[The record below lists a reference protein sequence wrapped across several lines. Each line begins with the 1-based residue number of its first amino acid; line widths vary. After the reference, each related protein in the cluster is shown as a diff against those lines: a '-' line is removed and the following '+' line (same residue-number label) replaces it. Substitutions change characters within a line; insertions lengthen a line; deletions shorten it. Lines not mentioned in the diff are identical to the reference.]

1 MPFLNLKITGV
12 PADAAVDH
20 RLQRELTALM
30 AGVLGKRAELTAVLV
45 ERVASPA
52 WSVGGEPVRIAANL
66 DVTVTAG
73 TNMASEKA
81 RFIANADARLRATLG
96 EALPVATYIVLDE
109 VTADAWGYA
118 GLTQEHRRTPVGQ
131 RLEKPTQDD

>member
-1 MPFLNLKITGV
+1 MPFLSLKLAGV

-20 RLQRELTALM
+20 RLQRELTGLM
-30 AGVLGKRAELTAVLV
+30 AEVLGKKAELTAVLV

-52 WSVGGEPVRIAANL
+52 WSVNGEPVRLAAHL

-73 TNMASEKA
+73 TNTASEKA
-81 RFIANADARLRATLG
+81 RFIAEAHALLRATLG

-109 VTADAWGYA
+109 VPADAWGYA
-118 GLTQEHRRTPVGQ
+118 GQTQEHRRIAAG
-131 RLEKPTQDD
+131 R